1 MLSKHETLV
10 IMEDF
15 FRDCLGFWRRNVDD
29 EREAFEKAL
38 YDVSHITTNPF
49 SPHGDKLDE
58 EAKTQFIKYREMDL
72 GMRG

>member
-15 FRDCLGFWRRNVDD
+15 FRDCFGFWRRNVND

-38 YDVSHITTNPF
+38 NDITCITTNPF
-49 SPHGDKLDE
+49 SPHGDMLDK
-58 EAKTQFIKYREMDL
+58 EAKEKYIKNKKMDL

>member
-29 EREAFEKAL
+29 EREAFKRAL
-38 YDVSHITTNPF
+38 DDVSHITTNPF
-49 SPHGDKLDE
+49 SPYGDTLDT
-58 EAKTQFIKYREMDL
+58 EAKKKYLKNKEMDL

>member
-29 EREAFEKAL
+29 EREAFERAL
-38 YDVSHITTNPF
+38 NDVSCITTDPF

-58 EAKTQFIKYREMDL
+58 EAKEKYLKNKAMDL
-72 GMRG
+72 RR